1 MLSLI
6 LALIVAEPAAPQT
19 PTTVTP
25 VTVTG
30 QPQVQPAPKIA
41 KADQITCRWITGS
54 GGISREVC
62 ATNKEWRREQMERQ
76 QRVADFQRRALTTGP
91 R

>member
-6 LALIVAEPAAPQT
+6 LALVVAEPAAAP
-19 PTTVTP
+19 PSTTVTS
-25 VTVTG
+25 VTVTA
-30 QPQVQPAPKIA
+30 PPAPKVA
-41 KADQITCRWITGS
+41 KADQVTCRWITGS

>member
-6 LALIVAEPAAPQT
+6 LALLVAEPAAEP
-19 PTTVTP
+19 PSTTVTS
-25 VTVTG
+25 VTVTA
-30 QPQVQPAPKIA
+30 QPLPKPAPKIA
-41 KADQITCRWITGS
+41 KADQVSCRWITGG